1 MKLIV
6 TLLLIITRLSFQK
19 SHDELDRLEEKVDEI
34 TEKCM
39 EKQKLH
45 NLSDYFSSEETD
57 LENLQCFIKCRQEA
71 VGMISSE
78 VTPKRKKRN
87 SSAKCLKQLQKG
99 DSTSLLRDMEEPG
112 CSKAQEKKGTKSSRP
127 NKCSKM
133 DVNWE
138 CGICG
143 ESFNND
149 VKHKNEAQ

>member
-78 VTPKRKKRN
+78 GKLN
-87 SSAKCLKQLQKG
+87 L
-99 DSTSLLRDMEEPG
+99 
-112 CSKAQEKKGTKSSRP
+112 EKIQIITNQFKICNDLEGQNNCDTAYKIY
-127 NKCSKM
+127 KCSKR
-133 DVNWE
+133 VIEELN
-138 CGICG
+138 I
-143 ESFNND
+143 
-149 VKHKNEAQ
+149 VLKI